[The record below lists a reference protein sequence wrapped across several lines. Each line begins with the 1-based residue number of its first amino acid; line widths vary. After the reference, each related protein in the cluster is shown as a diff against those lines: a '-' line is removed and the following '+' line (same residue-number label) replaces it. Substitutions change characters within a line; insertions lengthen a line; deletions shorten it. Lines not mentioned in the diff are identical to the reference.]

1 MRLVRELKSVMFLIP
16 SREHRM
22 KKLLNCCRRMVLL
35 AELWMLSESER
46 QPGFLNKLFSGLFF
60 FVFVSF

>member
-1 MRLVRELKSVMFLIP
+1 M
-16 SREHRM
+16 
-22 KKLLNCCRRMVLL
+22 LL
-35 AELWMLSESER
+35 AELWMLSESGR